1 MVNSENPYV
10 LSALDH
16 AEIRDVIFSENLG
29 RCTTQEQ
36 PRAFITGG
44 QPGAG
49 KSLLAEIA
57 KTELREQGGYLVI
70 DADRYRNKHPLYGYL
85 QQTEPTQAANY
96 VHKDAG
102 MWATELKDK
111 GIQERYNVLIDQTS
125 KDPDALLKL
134 GRELREAGYRV
145 ELHILA
151 VSAQIS
157 EQRIHSRYEN
167 QMAVA
172 GFGRFATKDNHDY
185 AYNALPLTVSAAEE
199 EQAVDRIVL
208 YDKNSHAFYEN
219 HLLEGQWS
227 NSSRAAEALIAER
240 HKPLTAQEQVE
251 FVKTYDKLVGMAEA
265 RKAPADELKTLKS
278 LQVKAHSMQQTSTL
292 KTPVEERPKAGFS
305 MSSKP
310 SMRMK

>member
-219 HLLEGQWS
+219 RLLEGQWS

-240 HKPLTAQEQVE
+240 HKPLTAQEQAE

-265 RKAPADELKTLKS
+265 RKAHADELKTLKS

-305 MSSKP
+305 MSNKP

>member
-70 DADRYRNKHPLYGYL
+70 DADRYRNKHPLYVYL

-125 KDPDALLKL
+125 KDPDALVKL

-219 HLLEGQWS
+219 RLLEGQWS

-240 HKPLTAQEQVE
+240 HKPLTAQEHAE
-251 FVKTYDKLVGMAEA
+251 FVKTYDKLVEMAEV
-265 RKAPADELKTLKS
+265 RKAPVDELKTLKS
-278 LQVKAHSMQQTSTL
+278 LQVKAHSMQQASSL
-292 KTPVEERPKAGFS
+292 KTPIDERPKAGFS

>member
-10 LSALDH
+10 LSVIDH
-16 AEIRDVIFSENLG
+16 AEIRDVIFSENLP
-29 RCTTQEQ
+29 RCTAQER

-49 KSLLAEIA
+49 KSLLAELA
-57 KTELREQGGYLVI
+57 KSEMREEGGYLVI

-111 GIQERYNVLIDQTS
+111 GIEERFNVLIDQTS
-125 KDPDALLKL
+125 KDPDALVKL

-145 ELHILA
+145 ELHVMA

-167 QMAVA
+167 QMALA

-185 AYNALPLTVSAAEE
+185 AYNALPLSLDAVEAQ
-199 EQAVDRIVL
+199 QAVDRIVL
-208 YDKNSHAFYEN
+208 YDKNGQAFYEN
-219 HLLEGQWS
+219 AVSNGQWS
-227 NSSRAAEALIAER
+227 NSHRAAEALQTER
-240 HKPLTAQEQVE
+240 AKPLSIQEQAE
-251 FVKTYDKLVGMAEA
+251 FSTTYDKLVSMAEA
-265 RKAPADELKTLKS
+265 RKASDHELKTLKS
-278 LQVKAHSMQQTSTL
+278 LQIKAHSMQQADTL
-292 KTPVEERPKAGFS
+292 KTPIKERPKAGFS
-305 MSSKP
+305 MSKSN
-310 SMRMK
+310 SIRMK

>member
-10 LSALDH
+10 LSVIDH
-16 AEIRDVIFSENLG
+16 AEIRDVIFSENLP
-29 RCTTQEQ
+29 RCTAQER

-49 KSLLAEIA
+49 KSLLAELA
-57 KTELREQGGYLVI
+57 KSEMREEGGYLVI

-111 GIQERYNVLIDQTS
+111 GIEERFNVLIDQTS
-125 KDPDALLKL
+125 KDPDALVKL

-145 ELHILA
+145 ELHVMA

-167 QMAVA
+167 QMALA
-172 GFGRFATKDNHDY
+172 GFGRFATK
-185 AYNALPLTVSAAEE
+185 E
-199 EQAVDRIVL
+199 
-208 YDKNSHAFYEN
+208 
-219 HLLEGQWS
+219 
-227 NSSRAAEALIAER
+227 
-240 HKPLTAQEQVE
+240 
-251 FVKTYDKLVGMAEA
+251 
-265 RKAPADELKTLKS
+265 
-278 LQVKAHSMQQTSTL
+278 
-292 KTPVEERPKAGFS
+292 
-305 MSSKP
+305 
-310 SMRMK
+310 